1 MWKHRFGVLV
11 CHRRLGKTVM
21 AVNHLIRSA
30 LTCTKEAPRFGY
42 LAPTY
47 RQGKAIAWDYFKRFS
62 EQINGQ
68 KPNESELRIDFAQ
81 NDSQVRIFGADS
93 PDSLRGLYFDG
104 IVPDEYGLMPPNIYS
119 EVLSPTLVDRQGW
132 ALFCGTPNGRNQFY
146 DAWKDAE
153 GKPGWFRRM
162 YKASET
168 GIIPPEELERAREE
182 MTEDEYAQEYE
193 CSFEAAVK
201 GAIFGKEMAKAQEEG
216 RITRVPYEPI
226 LPVDTTWDL
235 GVNAPTAIWF
245 SQTTRSGEVR
255 LIDYHEASGEGLP
268 YYVNVLRGKPYVYGQ
283 HWAPHDIQVR
293 EFSSGRSR
301 LEAALALGIRFNIVP
316 KVQSSARG
324 EVDEGIHAAR
334 LLLSRCWFDAV
345 KCEAGIEALKHY
357 RRAYNR
363 QLDEFKATPVPDQA
377 SHGSDA
383 FRYLS
388 VWHKDP
394 IMPGCVAVDMP
405 AVYNWF

>member
-1 MWKHRFGVLV
+1 
-11 CHRRLGKTVM
+11 M

-30 LTCTKEAPRFGY
+30 VTCEKEAPRFGY
-42 LAPTY
+42 IAPTY
-47 RQGKAIAWDYFKRFS
+47 RQGKAVAWDYFCRFS
-62 EQINGQ
+62 DQIKGQ
-68 KPNESELRIDFAQ
+68 SINQSELRIDFAQ
-81 NDSQVRIFGADS
+81 NESQVRIFGGDN

-104 IVPDEYGLMPPNIYS
+104 VVVDEYGLFPANIYS
-119 EVLSPTLVDRQGW
+119 EVLAPTLVDRQGW

-146 DAWKDAE
+146 ETWKDAE
-153 GKPGWFRRM
+153 EKKGWFRRM

-168 GIIPPEELERAREE
+168 GIILSEELERARGE
-182 MTEDEYAQEYE
+182 MSEDEYAQEYE
-193 CSFEAAVK
+193 CSFEAAVR
-201 GAIFGKEMAKAQEEG
+201 GAIFAKEMAKAQEDG
-216 RITRVPYEPI
+216 RIVRIPYEPI

-235 GVNAPTAIWF
+235 GVNSPTAIWF

-255 LIDYHEASGEGLP
+255 LIDYLEADGEGLP
-268 YYVNVLRGKPYVYGQ
+268 YYAHALRGKPYVYGQ

-301 LEAALALGIRFNIVP
+301 WEAAASLGIRFNMVP
-316 KVQSSARG
+316 KVQSTARG

-334 LLLSRCWFDAV
+334 LLLGKCWFDAE

-363 QLDEFKATPVPDQA
+363 QLDEFKTTPVADKA

-383 FRYLS
+383 FRYLA

-394 IMPGCVAVDMP
+394 IMPGRVSVDTP
-405 AVYNWF
+405 QAYTWF

>member
-1 MWKHRFGVLV
+1 
-11 CHRRLGKTVM
+11 M
-21 AVNHLIRSA
+21 AVNHLIRA
-30 LTCTKEAPRFGY
+30 AMLCEKEAPRFGY

-62 EQINGQ
+62 ADVDGQ
-68 KPNESELRIDFAQ
+68 GVNESELRVDFAE
-81 NDSQVRIFGADS
+81 NEGQVRIFGADS

-104 IVPDEYGLMPPNIYS
+104 VVADEYGLMPANLYS
-119 EVLSPTLVDRQGW
+119 EVLSPMLVDRQGW

-146 DAWKDAE
+146 EAWKDAE

-162 YKASET
+162 FKAPET
-168 GIIPPEELERAREE
+168 GIIPSEELERARQE
-182 MTEDEYAQEYE
+182 MTEDEFAQEYL

-201 GAIFGKEMAKAQEEG
+201 GAIFGKEIAKAQEEG
-216 RITRVPYEPI
+216 RITRIPYEPI

-235 GVNAPTAIWF
+235 GVGDATAIWF

-268 YYVNVLRGKPYVYGQ
+268 YYVHMLRAKPYIYGQ

-301 LEAALALGIRFNIVP
+301 LEAAQSLGIRFSMVP
-316 KVQSSARG
+316 RVQSSERG
-324 EVDEGIHAAR
+324 EIDEGIHSAR
-334 LLLSRCWFDAV
+334 LFLSKCWFDAK
-345 KCEAGIEALKHY
+345 KCEAGIEGLKHY
-357 RRAYNR
+357 KRAYNR
-363 QLDEFKATPVPDQA
+363 QLNEFKPTVVKDKA
-377 SHGSDA
+377 SHPADA

-388 VWHKDP
+388 VWQKDP
-394 IMPGCVAVDMP
+394 IVPGRVHVDMP
-405 AVYNWF
+405 PAYNWF